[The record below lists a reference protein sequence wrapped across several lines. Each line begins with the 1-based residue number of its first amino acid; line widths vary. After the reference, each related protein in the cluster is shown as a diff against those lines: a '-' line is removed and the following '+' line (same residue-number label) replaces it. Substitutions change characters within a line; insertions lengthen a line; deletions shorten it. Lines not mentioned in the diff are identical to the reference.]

1 MLISNGTCLKEQTR
15 LKERPS
21 EPIHRI
27 ALALIALALSA
38 VSASAQNPSPPSQLR
53 LTPPQVKAARSRLP
67 SVIGSSGNSRV
78 KEVVIHGDP
87 SKPGLYTVLL
97 EVGPNA
103 HIAAHFHPD
112 DRMATVV
119 SGVWYFGYGP
129 KFDAAKLKRLPMGSI
144 YAEPARADHFAM
156 TRGPV
161 IVEITGYG
169 PSGVT
174 YIHPNV
180 APARSASASRRP
192 S

>member
-1 MLISNGTCLKEQTR
+1 MLISEGRKLSK
-15 LKERPS
+15 
-21 EPIHRI
+21 PIRQVS
-27 ALALIALALSA
+27 LVLITLALSA
-38 VSASAQNPSPPSQLR
+38 ASTSAQSPSPTGQLR
-53 LTPPQVKAARSRLP
+53 LTLAQVKAAHSRLP
-67 SVIGSSGNSRV
+67 SAVGSSGNSRV

-129 KFDAAKLKRLPMGSI
+129 KFDQAKLKRLPPGSI
-144 YAEPARADHFAM
+144 YTEPAHADHFAM
-156 TRGPV
+156 THGPV

-174 YIHPNV
+174 YVHP
-180 APARSASASRRP
+180 PKQRL
-192 S
+192 